1 DQHLRHDRHSPGHRQ
16 RRPAVQVELPSADR
30 PEPARFRART
40 VRVRL
45 RPAEAYLPSE
55 KIAIAVAITFA
66 PQAFDAHGNWS
77 NSSDPIFR
85 AIGAYLAP
93 NDPPPGA
100 TS

>member
-1 DQHLRHDRHSPGHRQ
+1 MRTGSWL
-16 RRPAVQVELPSADR
+16 VETPSFGGYA
-30 PEPARFRART
+30 A
-40 VRVRL
+40 
-45 RPAEAYLPSE
+45 AEAYLPSE

-66 PQAFDAHGNWS
+66 PQAFDAHGNWT